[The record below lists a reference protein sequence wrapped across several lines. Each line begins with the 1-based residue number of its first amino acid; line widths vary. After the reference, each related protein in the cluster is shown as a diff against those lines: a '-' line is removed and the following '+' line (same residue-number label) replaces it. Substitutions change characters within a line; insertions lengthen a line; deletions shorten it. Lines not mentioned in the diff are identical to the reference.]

1 MGQNGSGEEKNFD
14 SIGPPAHNRFTER
27 CNFDMNY
34 IDLVT
39 VSSQL
44 YRLYIVQWETVK
56 DLNESSK
63 RMDNFDADRP
73 VERQLTT

>member
-1 MGQNGSGEEKNFD
+1 
-14 SIGPPAHNRFTER
+14 
-27 CNFDMNY
+27 MNY